1 MDQYRQLTDQ
11 MKNLLYTSTRIDRAA
26 VKPLADE
33 YHQACTEVNQRLRAA
48 GDMLRRGLRSEAL
61 HAADVEP
68 KLLEAAT
75 VLDFPELPQWLD
87 LLVQLQLPR
96 SPTLLIEVASELND
110 AYDDQKPLEELLRKH
125 RLLAVGRAPLAARIA
140 VLRTLAKRDSRSA
153 HWRKDL
159 QEYETLRFGELRAQV
174 DRACSEKDVERAS
187 QLKAELVSSPWAAR
201 PPAELLSHVEN
212 RVGQLLREAA
222 SQRLAPLAERLE
234 SAMNDLDIEQAE
246 KLLGVWEQLVAHARP
261 SSADPLVARGELVK
275 AWVTGQ
281 QAARQEH
288 EEQQFA
294 RVQLD
299 RQLEEFKAALKGK
312 VPLKTLVTRREEL
325 RQRGVELPRAVEGQ
339 YEARLKQFRLRKLAA
354 IALVAGLTVVLLLA
368 AGGVIWALA
377 S

>member
-1 MDQYRQLTDQ
+1 
-11 MKNLLYTSTRIDRAA
+11 
-26 VKPLADE
+26 
-33 YHQACTEVNQRLRAA
+33 
-48 GDMLRRGLRSEAL
+48 
-61 HAADVEP
+61 
-68 KLLEAAT
+68 
-75 VLDFPELPQWLD
+75 
-87 LLVQLQLPR
+87 LQLPR